1 MKNRTIVM
9 YSKKLAVKVIVL
21 LIITLIFFPSS
32 GSALIE
38 RRKEQFLTEPS
49 YMILPLPYSIP
60 GIGSGMMVMGLAG
73 NFLDTHL
80 DIYGMGISGDAG
92 GYIIGLDDIHLIPET
107 LIVMLYYQNLNK
119 AAVQSYDKRGMD
131 TEKDEYTQLELNKVL
146 GMEGEVLLTLFDR
159 RVELFAGSYQQE
171 ASITTIRDSKGVL
184 INEFSEPYISASEST
199 VMGVRLDFTD
209 DYQDP
214 KQGLR
219 MEATLRPHPSD
230 KAGVDPNYSVINKSL
245 SIYIPIA
252 DDHTWA
258 FNFFTSDALVSKEG
272 ETDRA
277 AIEAELD
284 LSCNPTEQNYETCQ
298 ETQQELVDMFVAMR
312 KYGNSQ
318 GLGGQYRLRAYPQGR
333 FEGAHTFYFATE
345 YRWNFITEVTPFDF
359 WIWKDVST
367 GIQLA
372 LFHEMGA
379 VEDIK
384 DDLSSSMRT
393 SSGLGIRMVSG
404 SGYVYR
410 FDVATGD
417 EGVATTVFFNYPW

>member
-1 MKNRTIVM
+1 MGD
-9 YSKKLAVKVIVL
+9 YQKKLAGKVIIL
-21 LIITLIFFPSS
+21 LTIVTILSPES
-32 GSALIE
+32 GIAQIE

-60 GIGSGMMVMGLAG
+60 GIGSGMMFMGLAG

-92 GYIIGLDDIHLIPET
+92 GYIIGLDDMHLIPET
-107 LIVMLYYQNLNK
+107 LIVKFFYQNLSN
-119 AAVQSYDKRGMD
+119 AAIQYYEKRGMA
-131 TEKDEYTQLELNKVL
+131 TEKDEYSQLELNKVFGL
-146 GMEGEVLLTLFDR
+146 EGEVLLTLFDR
-159 RVELFAGSYQQE
+159 RVELFAGSYKQE

-184 INEFSEPYISASEST
+184 IIEFSEPYISKSEST
-199 VMGVRLDFTD
+199 VMGIRLDFTD

-214 KQGLR
+214 KKGIR
-219 MEATLRPHPSD
+219 MEATLQPSPPD
-230 KAGVDPNYSVINKSL
+230 KAGVDPDYSVLNKSL
-245 SIYIPIA
+245 SIYIPIGDA
-252 DDHTWA
+252 HTWA
-258 FNFFTSDALVSKEG
+258 FNYFTSDTLVSKAG
-272 ETDRA
+272 ETDPA
-277 AIEAELD
+277 AIEAELNLECD
-284 LSCNPTEQNYETCQ
+284 PAEQNYETCQ
-298 ETQQELVDMFVAMR
+298 EAQQELVDNFIATR
-312 KYGNSQ
+312 KYGNAQ
-318 GLGGQYRLRAYPQGR
+318 GLGGQYRFRAYPQGR
-333 FEGAHTFYFATE
+333 FQGAHTVYFAME
-345 YRWNFITEVTPFDF
+345 FRWNFITEVTPFDF

-384 DDLSSSMRT
+384 DDLNSSMRT

-417 EGVATTVFFNYPW
+417 EGAATTVFFNYPW

>member
-1 MKNRTIVM
+1 MNNLTTTY
-9 YSKKLAVKVIVL
+9 YSKVLAIKIIAL
-21 LIITLIFFPSS
+21 LIIALILIPES
-32 GSALIE
+32 GSAFIE
-38 RRKEQFLTEPS
+38 RRKEQFLTEAS

-107 LIVMLYYQNLNK
+107 LIFTLYYQNLNK
-119 AAVQSYDKRGMD
+119 AAIKNYDQRGMD
-131 TEKDEYTQLELNKVL
+131 TEKDEHTQLELNKVI
-146 GMEGEVLLTLFDR
+146 GMEGSVLLTLFDR
-159 RVELFAGSYQQE
+159 RVELFAGTFKQE
-171 ASITTIRDSKGVL
+171 ASITTIRDSEGEL
-184 INEFSEPYISASEST
+184 IQEFSEPYVSTSKST
-199 VMGVRLDFTD
+199 VTGIRLDFTD

-214 KQGLR
+214 KKGVR
-219 MEATLRPHPSD
+219 MEVTLHPNPPD
-230 KAGVDPNYSVINKSL
+230 KAGVDPEYSVLNKSL
-245 SIYIPIA
+245 SLYIPIG

-284 LSCNPTEQNYETCQ
+284 PCNPTEQNYETCQ
-298 ETQQELVDMFVAMR
+298 EAQQELVDMFVAMR
-312 KYGNSQ
+312 KYGSAQ

-333 FEGAHTFYFATE
+333 FQGAHTIYMATE
-345 YRWNFITEVTPFDF
+345 YRWTFISEVTPFDF